1 VDDHSVV
8 RSGIRALL
16 ELQPGW
22 KVVAEASNGKEAIAK
37 AIRFA
42 PDLVIVDLTMPGLN
56 GLEAARRIL
65 QQLPSTRVLI
75 LTMHDA
81 EEFIERALEAGAHGY
96 VLKSDA
102 EENLVAAVKAL
113 LNNQTYFTDV
123 ASEIVKAGLR
133 GRRTRKQL
141 APTPRETEVIRL
153 LAEGKTNKE
162 VARVLGISQRTAEN
176 HRAKI
181 MEKLGLKSLSEL
193 VRYAVR
199 NEIVEL

>member
-1 VDDHSVV
+1 MV